1 MTHKKKPF
9 IGLVLT
15 VFLMSTCG
23 AQTAPPGPEQQNADA
38 PSRNVTQAATW
49 DSPARL
55 RHGMTG
61 GTSGTL
67 RADSRGIEFV
77 PRKGA
82 SMRWTFTEIKDLDVE
97 RHRIVLVGY
106 DNRGWHLPGTRRFD
120 LKIQQEIAPA
130 AAALITEKMG
140 RPVQNRIPD
149 PHIPAIEEIAVRR
162 SKAFGSS
169 NGLLRIRGQGLDYIT
184 AQPGQSR
191 SWRWMDIQTLA
202 NPDPYHLFVFG
213 YLDSYV
219 FDLKQA
225 LSRDVFNHLSDE
237 IWTHNEGGMRNAPV
251 TVPSGHAEASG
262 WRKDE

>member
-1 MTHKKKPF
+1 MTFGTQFLP
-9 IGLVLT
+9 GLILT
-15 VFLMSTCG
+15 LLLVSACG
-23 AQTAPPGPEQQNADA
+23 AQAAPPEPGQQSTGARSGNVAQDA
-38 PSRNVTQAATW
+38 GWQ
-49 DSPARL
+49 SPAQL
-55 RHGMTG
+55 RHGLIG

-67 RADSRGIEFV
+67 SADSQGLVFA

-82 SMRWTFTEIKDLDVE
+82 STRWTFTEIKELDLE

-120 LKIQQEIAPA
+120 LKIEQEITPEA
-130 AAALITEKMG
+130 ATEITEKMG
-140 RPVQNRIPD
+140 RPVQNGIPA
-149 PHIPAIEEIAVRR
+149 PHAPAIEEIAVRR
-162 SKAFGSS
+162 SKAFAGS
-169 NGLLRIRGQGLDYIT
+169 NGLLRIRKQGLDYIT

-219 FDLKQA
+219 FDLKQT

-237 IWTHNEGGMRNAPV
+237 IWTHNEGGMKNAPV
-251 TVPSGHAEASG
+251 TLPSGHAEASG